1 MPQTNRRFTKIFV
14 PALALLLAQLL
25 LAQLLLVS
33 RALGADRHKLD
44 VDPESEDGILLQRI
58 EQEPTLPRKLA
69 LLEKYVAEYPKAA
82 PIAWVY
88 EQLLPIYMD
97 AMQWDMV
104 IATAEALLAVDP
116 NDLDSA
122 HDVLKAAEA
131 LNDAE
136 LKTKYAE
143 LAWDLASRTLAAPK
157 PSDPDDLPDW
167 TKQTTF
173 AREVLDYSEYTLATL
188 AAAQTDD
195 LKRAELTLALQERNP
210 QSKFLALTKKAT
222 VIELASLN
230 PQKAIQLAEEGLVKD
245 PDNIDFLMT
254 IADHDM
260 SLERNLPRVLTY
272 SLHILELLQGNPQP
286 TGITSSEWEKK
297 KAKFAGWA
305 NWLAGVVYGKQ
316 GRYGLSDRYLRS
328 AIGHI
333 QEDRRLLVAA
343 YFYLGY
349 ANYALAG
356 ELADK
361 GRAIDAAK
369 FSKLCADMDSPFH
382 SLALKTL
389 EALRNDY
396 NVE

>member
-1 MPQTNRRFTKIFV
+1 MPQTSRRFTKIFV

-25 LAQLLLVS
+25 LAQLFLVG

-58 EQEPTLPRKLA
+58 QQEPTLPRKLA

-97 AMQWDMV
+97 AMQWDRV

-131 LNDAE
+131 LNDPE
-136 LKTKYAE
+136 LKIKYSE
-143 LAWDLASRTLAAPK
+143 LAWDLASRTLAAPQ
-157 PSDPDDLPDW
+157 PSDPDDLPYW

-222 VIELASLN
+222 VIELATLN
-230 PQKAIQLAEEGLVKD
+230 PQKAIQLAEEGLVID
-245 PDNIDFLMT
+245 PDNIVFLMT

-260 SLERNLPRVLTY
+260 SLERDLPRVLAY

-286 TGITSSEWEKK
+286 AGITPAEWEKK
-297 KAKFAGWA
+297 KTKFTGWA
-305 NWLAGVVYGKQ
+305 SWLAGVVYGKQ
-316 GRYGLSDRYLRS
+316 GRYGLSDRYLRAALS
-328 AIGHI
+328 HI
-333 QEDRRLLVAA
+333 QEDHRLLAAA

-361 GRAIDAAK
+361 GRAIDAVK
-369 FSKLCADMDSPFH
+369 FSKLCVDMDSPFR
-382 SLALKTL
+382 SLALKNL